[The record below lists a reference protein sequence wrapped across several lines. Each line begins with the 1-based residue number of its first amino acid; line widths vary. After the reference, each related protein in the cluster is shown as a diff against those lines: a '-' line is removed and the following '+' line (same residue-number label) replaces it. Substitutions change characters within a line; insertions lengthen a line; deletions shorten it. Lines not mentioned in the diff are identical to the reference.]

1 MALKTFFLVVV
12 LGIVATISVAVPA
25 EDGVPSVAKSE
36 AVREVGEFETSIRPR
51 CKKYEYIYCKKCHKV
66 KKCIKYSY
74 GKCTKVHMGESL
86 QKRLFAV
93 RSASSITN

>member
-1 MALKTFFLVVV
+1 MALKTFFLLVV

-74 GKCTKVHMGESL
+74 GKCTKYIWERVCKKVICG
-86 QKRLFAV
+86 KKC
-93 RSASSITN
+93 IKYY